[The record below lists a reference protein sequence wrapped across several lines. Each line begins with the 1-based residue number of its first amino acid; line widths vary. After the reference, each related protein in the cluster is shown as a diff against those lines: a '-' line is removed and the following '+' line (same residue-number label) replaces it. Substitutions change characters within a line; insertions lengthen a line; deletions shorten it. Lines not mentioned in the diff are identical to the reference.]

1 MHCESLPAMQ
11 CTAVLIVSQAT
22 SEKLHRRTLAA
33 CKALPDYTNAML
45 RTRSSREGCRM
56 LRRLARGMLLLQPAS
71 GTLEHRTQPWN
82 DFLNF
87 MGSSDQQN
95 SLTPAETVAHPPAGS
110 HGGLSVAGLDLFA
123 DLDLDTLLGSTA
135 TSSAQPSR
143 ATVAQLTSS
152 ATPYGLPHHSIMSGV
167 PAAWNAPM
175 THHAAAYTA
184 QQQPATLCAPTW
196 PSTLSFHRTQP
207 SVWRGRARRPIWLPS
222 LHLLGR

>member
-1 MHCESLPAMQ
+1 
-11 CTAVLIVSQAT
+11 
-22 SEKLHRRTLAA
+22 
-33 CKALPDYTNAML
+33 
-45 RTRSSREGCRM
+45 M

-87 MGSSDQQN
+87 MGTSDQQN

-135 TSSAQPSR
+135 TSSAVPSR

-152 ATPYGLPHHSIMSGV
+152 AAPFGVSHHSIMSGV

-184 QQQPATLCAPTW
+184 RQQPATLCAPTAFNIVISQNPAISVARPGEAPNQAPITPPSW
-196 PSTLSFHRTQP
+196 PLTGGRTGNAQLPGHASLTPLPMKVENSP
-207 SVWRGRARRPIWLPS
+207 SEASHISLVSMGRAP
-222 LHLLGR
+222 

>member
-1 MHCESLPAMQ
+1 
-11 CTAVLIVSQAT
+11 
-22 SEKLHRRTLAA
+22 
-33 CKALPDYTNAML
+33 
-45 RTRSSREGCRM
+45 
-56 LRRLARGMLLLQPAS
+56 MLLLQPAS

-184 QQQPATLCAPTW
+184 QQQPATLCASTAFNIVISQNPAISVVRPGEVPNLARLAPPSW
-196 PSTLSFHRTQP
+196 PLTGGRPGNAQLSGHGSLTPLPMKVDKLP
-207 SVWRGRARRPIWLPS
+207 SEVSQIVLAIMGRAP
-222 LHLLGR
+222 